1 MSLCSEAVDSF
12 LRKSKSLMRGA
23 HDRLSMSMKHLT
35 DSQLAN
41 RKRKTGDQMAYD
53 IFRIY
58 LFVFYQL
65 NLDASPL
72 EDVPP
77 RQNRTRETTFMMYHL
92 LLNKLRPYR
101 PSTHRFE
108 GNRQDWSH
116 RGDSNS

>member
-23 HDRLSMSMKHLT
+23 HDRLSLSMEHLT

-53 IFRIY
+53 IFRTY
-58 LFVFYQL
+58 LFVFYKL
-65 NLDASPL
+65 NSMPAPL
-72 EDVPP
+72 KMYHQ
-77 RQNRTRETTFMMYHL
+77 RQSRTRETTFMMCHL
-92 LLNKLRPYR
+92 VLNKLRPYR